1 MKKNWKMIIGL
12 ILAFI
17 MVIFAILN
25 REEAVIN
32 FGFVQLKQPLIILIL
47 GSTLLGVLISFL
59 LSSASLLG
67 KNRQIKNLQKEM
79 TELKASQSRKIDAK
93 VEDAKKE
100 YEQLLGE
107 KEEAIHALE
116 EKLAQ
121 HSSLQEN
128 HDEV

>member
-1 MKKNWKMIIGL
+1 
-12 ILAFI
+12 
-17 MVIFAILN
+17 
-25 REEAVIN
+25 
-32 FGFVQLKQPLIILIL
+32 
-47 GSTLLGVLISFL
+47 
-59 LSSASLLG
+59 
-67 KNRQIKNLQKEM
+67 M

-128 HDEV
+128 HDQV

>member
-17 MVIFAILN
+17 VVIFAILN

-47 GSTLLGVLISFL
+47 GSTLLGALISFL
-59 LSSASLLG
+59 LSSASLFG
-67 KNRQIKNLQKEM
+67 KNRQIKSLQKEM

-93 VEDAKKE
+93 VEEAKKE

-128 HDEV
+128 HDQA

>member
-25 REEAVIN
+25 REEAIIN

-93 VEDAKKE
+93 VEAAKKE